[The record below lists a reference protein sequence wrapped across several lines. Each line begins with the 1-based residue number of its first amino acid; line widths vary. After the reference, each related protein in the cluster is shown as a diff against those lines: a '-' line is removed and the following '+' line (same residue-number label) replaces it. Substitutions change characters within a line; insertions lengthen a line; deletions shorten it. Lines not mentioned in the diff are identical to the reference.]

1 MMSEGDFKGLFNVNT
16 LKYIIMK
23 ITHISILLCFWLMLL
38 AGSAAGGETCGCDV
52 PASTVARYDQALT
65 AIPSGQGIIRHAP
78 WGLPVAAAAHADDIQ
93 VLVQPNWITGFDPR
107 LHMPV
112 WVMYRLSADDLST
125 RRHRTQCFR
134 PDPRLNTIV
143 GGSDCASFRRSG
155 MDRGHMVPSAD
166 MTRSEQAMVNTYV
179 FSNIAPQYAGFNR
192 TIWRELETRV
202 RDMARRD
209 ESLYVI
215 SGAIFD
221 YDADGKPDAA
231 ASVPLTHNH
240 NGTVHPAI
248 ASHFYKVVVET
259 AGLKLRVSAWL
270 LRHEDRDVAHKDA
283 ERMLQQARVP
293 VSTIEAMSGLD
304 LMPLLDR
311 ALTETA
317 ER

>member
-1 MMSEGDFKGLFNVNT
+1 MQGKHSVGLFNVNT

-23 ITHISILLCFWLMLL
+23 ITRISIFMCFALLLL
-38 AGSAAGGETCGCDV
+38 AGSARGGETCGCDV
-52 PASTVARYDQALT
+52 PPSAVARYDQALL
-65 AIPSGQGIIRHAP
+65 AIPTGQGIIRHAP
-78 WGLPVAAAAHADDIQ
+78 WGLPVAMAAHADDVQ
-93 VLVQPNWITGFDPR
+93 VLVQPNWITGFDSR

-112 WVMYRLSADDLST
+112 WVIYRLSADDLAS

-134 PDPRLNTIV
+134 SDPRLSTVV
-143 GGSDCASFRRSG
+143 GGSDCASFRHSG

-192 TIWRELETRV
+192 SIWRELETRV
-202 RDMARRD
+202 RTMARKKGG
-209 ESLYVI
+209 LYVI

-221 YDADGKPDAA
+221 YDADGKPDAT
-231 ASVPLTHNH
+231 ASAPLTHSRD
-240 NGTVHPAI
+240 GRVHPAI

-259 AGLKLRVSAWL
+259 AGPRPRISAWL
-270 LRHEDRDVAHKDA
+270 LRHDDRLVAHKDA
-283 ERMLQQARVP
+283 ARILDAAKVP
-293 VSTIEAMSGLD
+293 LRTIEAMSGLD
-304 LMPLLDR
+304 LMPLLDQ